1 MTKNYG
7 ALSQRGGWPF
17 DQSPRGARSF
27 RPVARASGTLKSVE
41 RSPLRPAAPARTGMS
56 VEDGTRSPQLSE
68 LLRQIEARFR

>member
-27 RPVARASGTLKSVE
+27 RPVAHASGVVKSAE
-41 RSPLRPAAPARTGMS
+41 RSPLRPAASARTGLS
-56 VEDGTRSPQLSE
+56 REDETRGPQVSE
-68 LLRQIEARFR
+68 LLREIEARFR